1 MKKDNKTIR
10 RILLTGASSGIGLA
24 LLKELIEKDYYVYGI
39 GRNFSAC
46 LNGEGRLLP
55 QFDEKRCT
63 LINFDLSET
72 GKLPDMIKSIIGSV
86 PVDILINNAGVAYYG
101 NHETIAAEHIEEMVT
116 VNLTVPMI
124 LSKLVLPAMKQKG
137 SGMIVNISSVTA
149 KSNNNTHGCAYGAT
163 KAGLS
168 SFGMSL
174 FEEARKSGVKVMN
187 IHPDL
192 TDTALYRNADLLP
205 GVDNDAHLEAEE
217 IAKMTVD
224 SIDEMYRIPGLN
236 ISDITLRPLKNVIQ
250 KKQKN

>member
-1 MKKDNKTIR
+1 MKR
-10 RILLTGASSGIGLA
+10 VLLTGASSGIGLA
-24 LLKELIEKDYYVYGI
+24 MLKELIKKDYYVYGI
-39 GRNFSAC
+39 GRDFSSA
-46 LNGEGRLLP
+46 LA
-55 QFDEKRCT
+55 D
-63 LINFDLSET
+63 T
-72 GKLPDMIKSIIGSV
+72 GKLTDDKFRLISMDLTDTVRLPQLVKDILNDG
-86 PVDILINNAGVAYYG
+86 PVDILINNAGAAYYG
-101 NHETIAAEHIEEMVT
+101 NHETISAENITEMVT
-116 VNLTVPMI
+116 TNLTVPMI

-192 TDTALYRNADLLP
+192 TDTALYRNADFLP
-205 GVDNDAHLEAEE
+205 GEDNDAHLEAEE

-236 ISDITLRPLKNVIQ
+236 ISDITLRPQKNVIQ